1 MSSDSSAQ
9 PGPKDPI
16 RALFLAYQTG
26 EEASPPP
33 ATLIDDTAGGI
44 PAGAPVDGLS
54 RDELVGLLD
63 QEMRAQSAWTLFF
76 HSTVAERL
84 NLNATDHKCLD
95 MIWRCHETSQGG
107 ECMTPGQLA
116 RETKLTTGAVTGVL
130 DRLEQAGYVSREH
143 DPEDRRR
150 IIVRPVPERIKA
162 NVWPLFN
169 WLQAQFMDLCS
180 QYSEPELRRM
190 IEFSRRQ
197 QLLLQE
203 ATAHL
208 RELGE

>member
-1 MSSDSSAQ
+1 MSSDLSSNF
-9 PGPKDPI
+9 GPRDPI
-16 RALFLAYQTG
+16 RALYLAYQPG
-26 EEASPPP
+26 EAGALPPTEASDG
-33 ATLIDDTAGGI
+33 TETAG
-44 PAGAPVDGLS
+44 AAVNGLG
-54 RDELVGLLD
+54 REELAKVLD
-63 QEMRAQSAWTLFF
+63 QEMRSQSAWTLFF
-76 HSTVAERL
+76 HTTVAERL

-95 MIWRCHETSQGG
+95 MIWRCHETSKGG

-143 DPEDRRR
+143 DPDDRRR

-162 NVWPLFN
+162 NVWPLFA
-169 WLQAQFMDLCS
+169 WLQTEFMSLCA
-180 QYSEPELRRM
+180 QYSEEELRRM

-197 QLLLQE
+197 QELLQH

-208 RELGE
+208 RELG